1 MRTLALVC
9 LSLPM
14 VAPIRAQGPAVPA
27 SPATVPANL
36 PQNGLT
42 FSPQSQFQGSVP
54 QGEAGAAITLSLQ
67 DAIDRGLKNNLG
79 LLVRDTATQAA
90 RADRIRALS
99 ALLPTVTGSISGTR
113 QQIDIASL
121 GFNFPG
127 IPKVIG
133 PFGYTDLRASASQ
146 RVFDWT
152 AMKNRQSA
160 MQREKAV
167 ALSVQD
173 GRDLV
178 VEAVASAYLL
188 IISDAARIEATKAQV
203 ATAQALYE
211 RARDQHRAGV
221 SPAIDELRA
230 QVELKT
236 QQQVLIAQENQRAKD
251 RLSLARVIGLAPG
264 QEFELSD
271 QAPYLAMESMTP
283 EAATAR
289 AYQSRADYLSA
300 EMQVR
305 SAETARL
312 ASLGERYPTLQ
323 VDGNYG
329 DLGMNIGNS
338 HGTFTVT
345 GSLRFNI
352 YDGGRIRAD
361 LEQVDASIKQRRDEL
376 ADLKSQIDFQVRTA
390 LLDLKTAADQV
401 AVALDNLNLA
411 QQTLTQ
417 ARDRFAAGVTDNIEV
432 VQAQDSVASANQS
445 LISAMYMHNLAKVSL
460 ARAVGATEASL
471 KQFMGGR

>member
-1 MRTLALVC
+1 MRLLAFIAVM
-9 LSLPM
+9 LP
-14 VAPIRAQGPAVPA
+14 VFAQGPAAPA
-27 SPATVPANL
+27 QPATVPANL
-36 PQNGLT
+36 PQGGIT
-42 FSPQSQFQGSVP
+42 FAGQGQFQGSVP
-54 QGEAGAAITLSLQ
+54 EAQAGPPIALSLQ

-79 LLVRDTATQAA
+79 LLVRGTATEQA
-90 RADRIRALS
+90 RVDRIRALS
-99 ALLPTVTGSISGTR
+99 ALLPTLTGSIASTS
-113 QQIDIASL
+113 QQIDIASF

-152 AMKNRQSA
+152 ALKNRQSA
-160 MQREKAV
+160 LQREKAV

-178 VEAVASAYLL
+178 VEAVASAYLQ

-203 ATAQALYE
+203 TTAQALYE
-211 RARDQHRAGV
+211 RARDQHAAGT

-251 RLSLARVIGLAPG
+251 KLSLARVIGLAPG

-271 QAPYLAMESMTP
+271 TAPYVAMEGMTP
-283 EAATAR
+283 EAATQR
-289 AYQSRADYLSA
+289 AYQARADYQSA
-300 EMQVR
+300 EMQLR
-305 SAETARL
+305 AAETARL
-312 ASLGERYPTLQ
+312 ASLAERYPTLQ

-329 DLGMNIGNS
+329 DLGKTIADS
-338 HGTFTVT
+338 HGTYTVT

-361 LEQVDASIKQRRDEL
+361 VEQVDAAIKQRKDEL
-376 ADLKSQIDFQVRTA
+376 ADLKGQIDFQVRTA

-401 AVALDNLNLA
+401 AVAQDNLNLA
-411 QQTLTQ
+411 TQTLTQ

-432 VQAQDSVASANQS
+432 VQAQDSVANANQS
-445 LISAMYMHNLAKVSL
+445 LISAIYMHNLAKVSL
-460 ARAVGATEASL
+460 ARAVGATEVSL
-471 KQFMGGR
+471 KQFMGGK